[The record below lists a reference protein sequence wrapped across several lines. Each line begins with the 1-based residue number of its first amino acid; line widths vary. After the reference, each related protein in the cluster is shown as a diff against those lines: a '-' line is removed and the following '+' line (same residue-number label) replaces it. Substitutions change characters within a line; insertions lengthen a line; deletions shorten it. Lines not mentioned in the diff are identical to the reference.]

1 MGKTIFFSWQ
11 QDLPRETN
19 QNFIENC
26 IRNAI
31 KKVKTINASLVFKLD
46 RATDRVP
53 GSPDIKDSI
62 LEKISSSSIFI
73 CDISFITSA
82 RAIKKCPNPNV
93 LFELGYAISL
103 LGNEK
108 VLCVFNAD
116 YGKIENLPFDLRG
129 VKIASFSIRNAGQA
143 KAQAD
148 LTNHIAGTIKLLHAS
163 GFLFNP
169 LIDYQKSKIDR
180 NILYCAKSISN
191 LVFGTISMSEGLER
205 TTELL
210 NLSKLKLEETLKE
223 TSFLGCYFFNRFPEQ
238 KKELSCILEVLL
250 SSRYYP
256 RSWSIFIIELL
267 DWLTWQ
273 ESLTI
278 ERYTPFPIIQ
288 SEFQRSLEISLID
301 AHSRAPSN
309 PPGSFILLKKDKN
322 GNQIVQNALNLPGY
336 KSEIDLVKYYKINE
350 KCPELLNNLIF
361 KFITLCNHWM
371 DLTDNEFILDPEY
384 YSINS
389 SEFHST
395 PQTIEL

>member
-19 QNFIENC
+19 QNFIESC

-31 KKVKTINASLVFKLD
+31 KKVKTINTSLVFKLD
-46 RATDRVP
+46 RATDRIP

-82 RAIKKCPNPNV
+82 RATKKCPNPNV

-129 VKIASFSIRNAGQA
+129 VKIASFSIQKAGRE
-143 KAQAD
+143 KAQKN
-148 LTNHIAGTIKLLHAS
+148 LTNYIAGTIKLLHAS

-169 LIDYQKSKIDR
+169 LIDYQKSRIDR
-180 NILYCAKSISN
+180 NILTCAKSISN
-191 LVFGTISMSEGLER
+191 MVFGTISMSEGLEK
-205 TTELL
+205 TAELL
-210 NLSKLKLEETLKE
+210 NLSKLKLEKILKE

-288 SEFQRSLEISLID
+288 SEFKSSLEISLID

-322 GNQIVQNALNLPGY
+322 GNHVVQNALNLPGY
-336 KSEIDLVKYYKINE
+336 KSEIDLVKYYKMNE
-350 KCPELLNNLIF
+350 ECPELLNNLVF

-371 DLTDNEFILDPEY
+371 DLTDNEFILDSEY
-384 YSINS
+384 YSIHS
-389 SEFHST
+389 SKFHST